1 MKLQAI
7 DNSNNDVLFSIVL
20 SNNEGL
26 TTALDLV
33 EKRLKAYPNY
43 EKGCYTVI
51 QSFKGVTYNVF
62 RI

>member
-26 TTALDLV
+26 TTALNLV
-33 EKRLKAYPNY
+33 EKRLKDYPNY

-51 QSFKGVTYNVF
+51 QSVKGRTLNVF
-62 RI
+62 TI